1 VTLTRGSASTT
12 GYIAMADI
20 SGYTSFVAAT
30 ELEHSREILSELLEV
45 TTRELEK
52 HLVPVRLQGDAIIC
66 VSTDD
71 EVVACLESA
80 FVAFHRRVRA
90 MVAATTCPCNAC
102 RTVPSLTLKFVAN
115 YGTYSNVEV
124 RGTKDLVGADVNIA
138 FRLLKNHVPSH
149 EYLLITR
156 AVLDRLPEGARERF
170 VPIAEEYDLGKV
182 DAYYR
187 DLHDLRE
194 SSERPTRA
202 PITRADAHVR
212 AETTVSAAPSVLWEL
227 MRDPRAFERI
237 LSAPHVEIQRG
248 ARGTMQG
255 AEYHCHHGKDAE
267 TIFEVVGMRE
277 PNELTLYMYGRGPEA
292 HGTYHFDP
300 LPDGRTHVEFDIR
313 FGPEV
318 RGPKLLIT
326 RTLWGYFIRK
336 GMGELGK
343 IIRERSPRSA
353 AQQAP

>member
-1 VTLTRGSASTT
+1 MTTTT

-45 TTRELEK
+45 TSRELEK

-66 VSTDD
+66 VSKDD
-71 EVVACLESA
+71 EVVPCLEAA
-80 FVAFHRRVRA
+80 FVAFHRRARA

-102 RTVPSLTLKFVAN
+102 QSVPSLTLKFVAHH
-115 YGTYSNVEV
+115 GMYSNVEV

-149 EYLLITR
+149 EYLLVTR
-156 AVLDRLPEGARERF
+156 AVLERLPEGARERF
-170 VPIAEEYDLGKV
+170 VPITEQYDLGTV
-182 DAYYR
+182 DAFYR

-194 SSERPTRA
+194 RSARPTRA
-202 PITRADAHVR
+202 PITRREAHVT
-212 AETTVSAAPSVLWEL
+212 AETTVNAPPSALWTL
-227 MRDPRAFERI
+227 MQDPRAFERI
-237 LSAPHVEIQRG
+237 LSAPHVDIQPG

-277 PNELTLYMYGRGPEA
+277 PNVLTLYMYGRGPEA
-292 HGTYHFDP
+292 YGTYHFDP
-300 LPDGRTHVEFDIR
+300 LPDGRTHVEFDIQ
-313 FGPEV
+313 FGDDV
-318 RGPKLLIT
+318 RGVKRLIA
-326 RTLWGYFIRK
+326 RTLWGYYIGK
-336 GMGELGK
+336 GMRQLGD
-343 IIRERSPRSA
+343 IVRERSTVA
-353 AQQAP
+353 IA

>member
-1 VTLTRGSASTT
+1 MATET

-20 SGYTSFVAAT
+20 SGYTAFVAAT

-45 TTRELEK
+45 TSRELEK
-52 HLVPVRLQGDAIIC
+52 HLTPVRLQGDAIIC
-66 VSTDD
+66 VSKDD
-71 EVVACLESA
+71 EVVPCLESA

-90 MVAATTCPCNAC
+90 MVAATTCPCQAC
-102 RTVPSLTLKFVAN
+102 QTVPQLTLKFIAS

-149 EYLLITR
+149 EYLLITKP
-156 AVLDRLPEGARERF
+156 VIERLPEASRERF
-170 VPIAEEYDLGKV
+170 VPITEEYDLGTV
-182 DAYYR
+182 EAYYR

-194 SSERPTRA
+194 RSKRPTRA
-202 PITRADAHVR
+202 PVTRREAHVR
-212 AETTVSAAPSVLWEL
+212 AETIVSAPPTALWEL
-227 MRDPRAFERI
+227 MKDPRAFERM
-237 LSAPHVEIQRG
+237 LSAPHVDINAG

-292 HGTYHFDP
+292 YGTYHFDP
-300 LPDGRTHVEFDIR
+300 LPDGRTHVEFDIL
-313 FGPEV
+313 FGPDV

-326 RTLWGYFIRK
+326 RTMWGYFINK
-336 GMGELGK
+336 GMGELRK
-343 IIRERSPRSA
+343 IVGERKAVA
-353 AQQAP
+353 A